1 MTTVEVVA
9 LDGSPNTADDLVE
22 VYQQWWRSLVALAMT
37 VVRDR
42 AEAEDVVQ
50 DAFVA
55 VHRAPPRLR
64 DEKALLAYLRQAVVN
79 RGRSRLRH
87 LAVAAKH
94 RAGLVDAPAGPAD
107 EPMLRR
113 DECER
118 LADAVRRLPDRQR
131 EVLALRYWSDTPDDR
146 ISLLL
151 GISEVGVRSAA
162 SRGLARLRT
171 DLEELS

>member
-1 MTTVEVVA
+1 MPVA
-9 LDGSPNTADDLVE
+9 GTRPDLDDA
-22 VYQQWWRSLVALAMT
+22 YRQWWRPLVALALT

-42 AEAEDVVQ
+42 AEAEDLVQ

-64 DEKALLAYLRQAVVN
+64 DEAALAAYLRQAVVN

-87 LAVAAKH
+87 LAVAARH
-94 RAGLVDAPAGPAD
+94 RAGQLDPPVPGAD
-107 EPMLRR
+107 ERVLRR
-113 DECER
+113 AEHEQV
-118 LADAVRRLPDRQR
+118 ADALRRLPDRQR
-131 EVLALRYWSDTPDDR
+131 EVLALRFWSDTPDAT
-146 ISLLL
+146 IALLL

-171 DLEELS
+171 ILEELA